1 MSPADFNDQLF
12 CWLQVANARFHST
25 IRCRPVD
32 RFEEDRAQ
40 MMALPPLLPDPSL
53 RLSTRLGRDHWVR
66 VGTCDYSVHPKAIGH
81 KVDIRADLSHVEVRW
96 AGELVASH
104 RRCWG
109 RHLVITDPA
118 HEAAGATMRAEHRHL
133 ARQLSDEGVEVRDLS
148 VYDQVTGVA

>member
-1 MSPADFNDQLF
+1 M
-12 CWLQVANARFHST
+12 
-25 IRCRPVD
+25 
-32 RFEEDRAQ
+32 
-40 MMALPPLLPDPSL
+40 
-53 RLSTRLGRDHWVR
+53 

-133 ARQLSDEGVEVRDLS
+133 ARWRFGSPSPMSFDATCAAAVLW
-148 VYDQVTGVA
+148 